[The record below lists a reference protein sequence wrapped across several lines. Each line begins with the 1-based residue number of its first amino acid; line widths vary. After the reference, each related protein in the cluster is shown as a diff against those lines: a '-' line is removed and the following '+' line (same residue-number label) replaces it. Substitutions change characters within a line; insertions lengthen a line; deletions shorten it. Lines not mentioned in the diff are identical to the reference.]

1 MSISDPEQ
9 DPDELDAADA
19 EDSSLASKI
28 SSYALPLAVCMGV
41 FGFFSKNKWPVFG
54 QEPNL
59 FLPLLTIWVI
69 SACLLEWVT
78 RNRLGTRSD
87 QAFTLL
93 MLAIALA
100 NAEPFCRALNAA
112 FDASPP
118 TEVQAK
124 VIGTRQVTGRRSFY
138 YIKVQPEGDLGE
150 GEIRVNYSF
159 YDELLSGDN
168 SVGFKLFKGGFGWP
182 WVDGLTALKASK

>member
-1 MSISDPEQ
+1 VSVEDLEPGQDQPEA
-9 DPDELDAADA
+9 DEA
-19 EDSSLASKI
+19 EASSLAATI
-28 SSYALPLAVCMGV
+28 SSYSLVVAISVGV
-41 FGFFSKNKWPVFG
+41 FAFFSKNKWPVFG

-78 RNRLGTRSD
+78 RNRFGTRSD
-87 QAFTLL
+87 QGFTLL